1 MAVKRILINATY
13 PEATRIAFTQGNNL
27 TAFEVEHA
35 SEESTLRNIYKGK
48 ISAVNNSLECAFVDI
63 GLERQGMLPFKR
75 LNFRTDDNQ
84 PQEEIDLLKVGG
96 QLREGQQILVQVEK
110 EPRGSKGA
118 SLTAQI
124 SIAGRN
130 IVLKPGRPMRSITR
144 AVKENVRNQLQNTAN
159 QLKIP
164 DNFGVIMRTS
174 AHRTKANEI
183 QHEVDHLLELCK
195 EINNVQNNVNV
206 VAPALI
212 YKENNL
218 VHRLFRDKFHRDI
231 TEVLVDDDEFYR
243 EAKQHAK
250 EFYPQ
255 FASKVKRFQGSGSLF
270 EQFRVEQKIAAVYER
285 EVQLPSGGSIVIDPT
300 EALVTVD
307 VNSGKAKG
315 AESFS
320 DTALQTNLEAAEELV
335 RQLSIRN
342 LGGLIVV
349 DFIDMVPAQ
358 VKEVEDRV
366 SELLEQD
373 RASTAFCPISEF
385 GLMEMQRQRLRR
397 SIFDTDF
404 ETCEHCGGLGLVRT
418 SFSTA
423 WQVLR
428 RIEQVV
434 QSGRVESVDA
444 RVPHEVGM
452 IIKNELTDSL
462 STLEKLAD
470 ASIRILPT
478 RSMSVIE
485 TKITVYDG
493 ERSQRGTQTRSYKL
507 KSQLDNESQNRKNT
521 SVSAEPQEPLV
532 KYASPKAVGKST
544 RKKSRQRRK
553 SKTQVSFL
561 AKLGQ
566 SIQSFFGG
574 KPAKKQRKSKES
586 QARSGRSKNQ
596 NKRDRKASGN
606 TVHTSNQAKKPIR
619 TQRAKERANESDKAS
634 RNNPKRDRTTSE
646 RSKQRSKSRESQVPN
661 QAEARSSRTGPTSQ
675 SKNRQR
681 QNQVE
686 GNNPKEES
694 RGPKSDKQQNRSSSN
709 QNRKS
714 KDQKREDRDSSKPEM
729 KNTNVGEKQEEVVA
743 SKNDGAAN
751 KPREM
756 KQHDKDGPRAEKPQ
770 RSKKSSDTRAEE
782 QKVPTPDY
790 TKPETVD
797 QSANDGASTH
807 LDLQNSFAANDPRRN
822 RKSEPERS
830 SNTDSSSSRSKPKEE
845 KSDKEQSDVAAPP
858 TTVEIETQVRSS
870 GDRVS
875 NDPRITQSKELV

>member
-35 SEESTLRNIYKGK
+35 SEENTLRNIYKGK

-75 LNFRTDDNQ
+75 LNFRTDENR
-84 PQEEIDLLKVGG
+84 PQEEIDLLKAGS

-183 QHEVDHLLELCK
+183 QHEVDHLLDLCK
-195 EINNVQNNVNV
+195 EINKVQDNVNV
-206 VAPALI
+206 LAPALI

-231 TEVLVDDDEFYR
+231 TEVLVDNDEFYR

-255 FASKVKRFQGSGSLF
+255 FASKVKRFQGSASLF
-270 EQFRVEQKIAAVYER
+270 EQFRVEQKVAAIYER

-315 AESFS
+315 AETFS
-320 DTALQTNLEAAEELV
+320 DTALQTNLEAAEELI

-358 VKEVEDRV
+358 AKEVEDRV

-428 RIEQVV
+428 RIEQIVK
-434 QSGRVESVDA
+434 SGRVESVDA

-462 STLEKLAD
+462 STLEKSAS

-478 RSMSVIE
+478 RSISAAE

-493 ERSQRGTQTRSYKL
+493 DRNQRGTQTRSYKL

-521 SVSAEPQEPLV
+521 SKSAEPQEPLV
-532 KYASPKAVGKST
+532 KYASPKAVGKSP
-544 RKKSRQRRK
+544 RKRSRKPRK
-553 SKTQVSFL
+553 STTKVGFF
-561 AKLGQ
+561 ARLGKAVQ
-566 SIQSFFGG
+566 SIFGG
-574 KPAKKQRKSKES
+574 KSAQKQQNAKRTKAKGSRAKSQSKKERKPSD
-586 QARSGRSKNQ
+586 N
-596 NKRDRKASGN
+596 ASR
-606 TVHTSNQAKKPIR
+606 TPSQAKKPIR
-619 TQRAKERANESDKAS
+619 SQRSKARANESEKAG
-634 RNNPKRDRTTSE
+634 RNNQKKDRATGE
-646 RSKQRSKSRESQVPN
+646 RSRQRSNSRESQTSN
-661 QAEARSSRTGPTSQ
+661 QTEARASRNGTTGQPKS
-675 SKNRQR
+675 RQR
-681 QNQVE
+681 QNQAD
-686 GNNPKEES
+686 GNNPQEES
-694 RGPKSDKQQNRSSSN
+694 RRQKSDKQQSRSSSN

-714 KDQKREDRDSSKPEM
+714 RDHRREDRDSAKSEAKNIDVDEKREVAKSAETDGTPIESREM
-729 KNTNVGEKQEEVVA
+729 NKRVNE
-743 SKNDGAAN
+743 
-751 KPREM
+751 KPRV
-756 KQHDKDGPRAEKPQ
+756 EKPQ
-770 RSKKSSDTRAEE
+770 RSKKSSDTRAAE
-782 QKVPTPDY
+782 QNDPTPDS
-790 TKPETVD
+790 TPAVAEK
-797 QSANDGASTH
+797 SAEDRPSTH
-807 LDLQNSFAANDPRRN
+807 LDLLNSLAANDPRRN
-822 RKSEPERS
+822 RTSEPEPLS
-830 SNTDSSSSRSKPKEE
+830 DSDDSPQRPKQNEAKSE
-845 KSDKEQSDVAAPP
+845 NEASETVVPPDPVESETPVKSD
-858 TTVEIETQVRSS
+858 QV
-870 GDRVS
+870 RVS
-875 NDPRITQSKELV
+875 NDPRLAQSKELV

>member
-13 PEATRIAFTQGNNL
+13 SNATRIAFTQGNNL

-35 SEESTLRNIYKGK
+35 SEENTLRNIYKGK

-75 LNFRTDDNQ
+75 LNFRNDENQ
-84 PQEEIDLLKVGG
+84 PQEEIDLLKAGT

-164 DNFGVIMRTS
+164 DDFGVIMRTS

-183 QHEVDHLLELCK
+183 QHEVDHLLNLCK
-195 EINNVQNNVNV
+195 EINKVQNNVNV

-255 FASKVKRFQGSGSLF
+255 FASKVKRFQGSASLF
-270 EQFRVEQKIAAVYER
+270 EQFRVEQKIAAIYER

-300 EALVTVD
+300 EALITVD

-320 DTALQTNLEAAEELV
+320 DTALQTNLEAAEELI

-366 SELLEQD
+366 AELLEQD

-404 ETCEHCGGLGLVRT
+404 EICEHCNGLGLVRT

-423 WQVLR
+423 WQVIR
-428 RIEQVV
+428 RIEQVLK
-434 QSGRVESVDA
+434 SGRAESVDA

-462 STLEKLAD
+462 STLEKLAGV
-470 ASIRILPT
+470 SIRILPT
-478 RSMSVIE
+478 RSMSVAE

-507 KSQLDNESQNRKNT
+507 KSQLDNESQNRKN
-521 SVSAEPQEPLV
+521 SSKSAEPQEPLV
-532 KYASPKAVGKST
+532 KYASPKAVGKSP
-544 RKKSRQRRK
+544 RKRSRKPRK
-553 SKTQVSFL
+553 SKTQVGFF
-561 AKLGQ
+561 ARLGQ
-566 SIQSFFGG
+566 AVQSIFAA
-574 KPAKKQRKSKES
+574 KPAKKQQSSKGS
-586 QARSGRSKNQ
+586 KARNNRAKNQ
-596 NKRDRKASGN
+596 SKRDRKPTEN
-606 TVHTSNQAKKPIR
+606 TGRTSNQAKKPIR
-619 TQRAKERANESDKAS
+619 TQRAKDRGTESDKS
-634 RNNPKRDRTTSE
+634 GRNNQKRDRTTSE
-646 RSKQRSKSRESQVPN
+646 RSKQRSNTRESQTSN
-661 QAEARSSRTGPTSQ
+661 QTEARSSRNGATDQPKS
-675 SKNRQR
+675 RQR

-694 RGPKSDKQQNRSSSN
+694 RGSKSDKQQSRSSSN

-714 KDQKREDRDSSKPEM
+714 KDLRREDRDSAKPET
-729 KNTNVGEKQEEVVA
+729 KNIDLDGNQEFANTAEI
-743 SKNDGAAN
+743 DGALN
-751 KPREM
+751 ESGEMKKRENVKPRS
-756 KQHDKDGPRAEKPQ
+756 AKPQ
-770 RSKKSSDTRAEE
+770 RSKKSPDTTAAE
-782 QKVPTPDY
+782 QNDPTPDSA
-790 TKPETVD
+790 PEVA
-797 QSANDGASTH
+797 QKSEKDGPSTH
-807 LDLQNSFAANDPRRN
+807 LDLLNSLAANDPRRN
-822 RKSEPERS
+822 RKSEPEPLS
-830 SNTDSSSSRSKPKEE
+830 DSDDSPQRPKQNEA
-845 KSDKEQSDVAAPP
+845 KSQNEPADVADPP
-858 TTVEIETQVRSS
+858 QVVESETQVSSNRS
-870 GDRVS
+870 RVS
-875 NDPRITQSKELV
+875 NDPRIAKSKELV

>member
-1 MAVKRILINATY
+1 MAVAVKRILINATY
-13 PEATRIAFTQGNNL
+13 QNATRIAFTQGNNL

-35 SEESTLRNIYKGK
+35 SEENTLRNIYKGK

-75 LNFRTDDNQ
+75 LNFRNDENQ
-84 PQEEIDLLKVGG
+84 PQEEIDLLKAGS

-183 QHEVDHLLELCK
+183 QHEVDHLLNLCK
-195 EINNVQNNVNV
+195 EINKVQNNVNV

-255 FASKVKRFQGSGSLF
+255 FASKVKRFQGSASLF
-270 EQFRVEQKIAAVYER
+270 EQFRVEQKIAAIYER

-300 EALVTVD
+300 EALITVD

-320 DTALQTNLEAAEELV
+320 DTALQTNLEAAEELI

-404 ETCEHCGGLGLVRT
+404 EICEHCNGLGLVRT

-423 WQVLR
+423 WQVIR
-428 RIEQVV
+428 RIEQVLK
-434 QSGRVESVDA
+434 SGRAESVDA

-462 STLEKLAD
+462 STLEKLAEV
-470 ASIRILPT
+470 SIRILPT
-478 RSMSVIE
+478 RSMSVAE

-493 ERSQRGTQTRSYKL
+493 DRSQRGTQTRSYKL

-521 SVSAEPQEPLV
+521 SKSAEPQEPLV
-532 KYASPKAVGKST
+532 KYASPKAVGKSP
-544 RKKSRQRRK
+544 RKRSRKPRK
-553 SKTQVSFL
+553 SKAQVGFF
-561 AKLGQ
+561 ARLGQ
-566 SIQSFFGG
+566 AVQSIFGG
-574 KPAKKQRKSKES
+574 SRRRNSRAPKVPRHAVIVLKIRVRKTGNPPITLGVHLIKRRNPFVRNELKIGGPNRTKQVETIKRENVP
-586 QARSGRSKNQ
+586 QANVQ
-596 NKRDRKASGN
+596 NND
-606 TVHTSNQAKKPIR
+606 P
-619 TQRAKERANESDKAS
+619 
-634 RNNPKRDRTTSE
+634 
-646 RSKQRSKSRESQVPN
+646 SRENLRLPI
-661 QAEARSSRTGPTSQ
+661 
-675 SKNRQR
+675 K
-681 QNQVE
+681 
-686 GNNPKEES
+686 
-694 RGPKSDKQQNRSSSN
+694 
-709 QNRKS
+709 RK
-714 KDQKREDRDSSKPEM
+714 
-729 KNTNVGEKQEEVVA
+729 
-743 SKNDGAAN
+743 
-751 KPREM
+751 
-756 KQHDKDGPRAEKPQ
+756 
-770 RSKKSSDTRAEE
+770 
-782 QKVPTPDY
+782 
-790 TKPETVD
+790 
-797 QSANDGASTH
+797 
-807 LDLQNSFAANDPRRN
+807 LDLLEMEQPTNRNLVKGKVKFKGTARKKNHVDRSPINSNLDLLPIKIGNRRSLDEKIVTQQSQRRRN
-822 RKSEPERS
+822 S
-830 SNTDSSSSRSKPKEE
+830 
-845 KSDKEQSDVAAPP
+845 
-858 TTVEIETQVRSS
+858 I
-870 GDRVS
+870 
-875 NDPRITQSKELV
+875 

>member
-13 PEATRIAFTQGNNL
+13 SNATRIAFTQGNNL

-35 SEESTLRNIYKGK
+35 SEENTLRNIYKGK

-75 LNFRTDDNQ
+75 LNFRTDENQ
-84 PQEEIDLLKVGG
+84 PQEEVDLLKAGS
-96 QLREGQQILVQVEK
+96 QLREGQQVLVQVEK

-164 DNFGVIMRTS
+164 ENFGVIMRTS

-183 QHEVDHLLELCK
+183 QHEVDHLLNLCK
-195 EINNVQNNVNV
+195 EINKVQNNVNV

-255 FASKVKRFQGSGSLF
+255 FASKVKRFQGSASLF
-270 EQFRVEQKIAAVYER
+270 EQFRVEQKIAAIYER

-320 DTALQTNLEAAEELV
+320 DTALQTNLEAAEELI

-373 RASTAFCPISEF
+373 RASTAFSPISEF

-404 ETCEHCGGLGLVRT
+404 EICEHCNGLGLVRT

-423 WQVLR
+423 WQVIR
-428 RIEQVV
+428 RIEQVLK
-434 QSGRVESVDA
+434 SDRAESVDA

-452 IIKNELTDSL
+452 IIKNELSDSL
-462 STLEKLAD
+462 STLEKLAGV
-470 ASIRILPT
+470 SIRILPT
-478 RSMSVIE
+478 RSMSVAE

-493 ERSQRGTQTRSYKL
+493 DRSQRGTQTRSYKL

-521 SVSAEPQEPLV
+521 SKSAEPQEPLV
-532 KYASPKAVGKST
+532 KYASPKAVGKSP
-544 RKKSRQRRK
+544 RKRSRKPRK
-553 SKTQVSFL
+553 SKTQVGFF
-561 AKLGQ
+561 ARLGQ
-566 SIQSFFGG
+566 AIQSIFGG
-574 KPAKKQRKSKES
+574 KPAKKQQSSKGS
-586 QARSGRSKNQ
+586 RARSNRAKNQ
-596 NKRDRKASGN
+596 SKKDRKPTDN
-606 TVHTSNQAKKPIR
+606 TGRTSNQAKKPIR
-619 TQRAKERANESDKAS
+619 TQRAKDRGTESDKAG
-634 RNNPKRDRTTSE
+634 RNNQKRERTTSE
-646 RSKQRSKSRESQVPN
+646 RSKQRSKPRESQASN
-661 QAEARSSRTGPTSQ
+661 QTEARSSRNGVTDQPKS
-675 SKNRQR
+675 RQR

-686 GNNPKEES
+686 GNSPKAES
-694 RGPKSDKQQNRSSSN
+694 RGPKSDKQQSRSSN

-714 KDQKREDRDSSKPEM
+714 KDLRREDRDAAKPAP
-729 KNTNVGEKQEEVVA
+729 KNIDLDDTREVA
-743 SKNDGAAN
+743 NTAEIDGALN
-751 KPREM
+751 ESRERKKRENVKPRA
-756 KQHDKDGPRAEKPQ
+756 QKPQ
-770 RSKKSSDTRAEE
+770 RSKKSPDTKAAEPND
-782 QKVPTPDY
+782 PTPDS
-790 TKPETVD
+790 TPEVAEESGTD
-797 QSANDGASTH
+797 APSTH
-807 LDLQNSFAANDPRRN
+807 LDLLNSLAANDPRRN
-822 RKSEPERS
+822 RKSEPEPLP
-830 SNTDSSSSRSKPKEE
+830 DSGDSPQRPKQNEA
-845 KSDKEQSDVAAPP
+845 KSQNEPADVADPSQV
-858 TTVEIETQVRSS
+858 VESETQDRSERN
-870 GDRVS
+870 RVS
-875 NDPRITQSKELV
+875 NDPRIAKSKELA

>member
-13 PEATRIAFTQGNNL
+13 PQATRIAFTQGNNL

-75 LNFRTDDNQ
+75 LNFRTDDDQ
-84 PQEEIDLLKVGG
+84 PQEEIDLLKVGS

-183 QHEVDHLLELCK
+183 QHEVDHLLDLCK
-195 EINNVQNNVNV
+195 EINKVQNNVNV

-255 FASKVKRFQGSGSLF
+255 FASKVKRFQGSGPLF
-270 EQFRVEQKIAAVYER
+270 EQFRVEQKIAAIYER

-358 VKEVEDRV
+358 VKEVEDRI

-404 ETCEHCGGLGLVRT
+404 ETCEHCNGLGLIRT

-434 QSGRVESVDA
+434 KSGRVESVDA

-462 STLEKLAD
+462 STLEKLAG

-478 RSMSVIE
+478 RSMSIAE

-493 ERSQRGTQTRSYKL
+493 DRSQRGTQTRSYKL
-507 KSQLDNESQNRKNT
+507 KSQLDTESQNRKNT

-544 RKKSRQRRK
+544 RKKSRKRRK
-553 SKTQVSFL
+553 SKTQVGLL
-561 AKLGQ
+561 ARLGQ

-574 KPAKKQRKSKES
+574 KPAKKQQKSKGS
-586 QARSGRSKNQ
+586 QARSGRSKSQ
-596 NKRDRKASGN
+596 SKRDRKPTGN
-606 TVHTSNQAKKPIR
+606 TVSTSNQPKKPIR
-619 TQRAKERANESDKAS
+619 TQRVKDRGTEADKAS
-634 RNNPKRDRTTSE
+634 RNNQKRDRTTSE
-646 RSKQRSKSRESQVPN
+646 RSRQRSKSRESETSN
-661 QAEARSSRTGPTSQ
+661 QTEARSSRNGTTGQPKS
-675 SKNRQR
+675 RQR

-686 GNNPKEES
+686 GNSPKEES
-694 RGPKSDKQQNRSSSN
+694 RRPKSDKQQSRSSSN
-709 QNRKS
+709 QSRKS
-714 KDQKREDRDSSKPEM
+714 KDHGRVDRDSAKPE
-729 KNTNVGEKQEEVVA
+729 KKDIDLGENREVA
-743 SKNDGAAN
+743 KAAETDGAPN
-751 KPREM
+751 ESGEM
-756 KQHDKDGPRAEKPQ
+756 KKVEDVNPRAEKPQ
-770 RSKKSSDTRAEE
+770 RSKKSSDTQAAE
-782 QKVPTPDY
+782 QNVPTPDS
-790 TKPETVD
+790 TPEVTEKSD
-797 QSANDGASTH
+797 KDGPSTH
-807 LDLQNSFAANDPRRN
+807 LDLLNSLAANDPRRN
-822 RKSEPERS
+822 RKSEPEPS
-830 SNTDSSSSRSKPKEE
+830 SDADDSPQRPKQKEAKSENEESKTVVPPDPVESKTPV
-845 KSDKEQSDVAAPP
+845 KSD
-858 TTVEIETQVRSS
+858 QV
-870 GDRVS
+870 RVS
-875 NDPRITQSKELV
+875 NDPRLAQSKELV

>member
-13 PEATRIAFTQGNNL
+13 SNATRIAFTQGNNL
-27 TAFEVEHA
+27 TAFEVEHE
-35 SEESTLRNIYKGK
+35 SEENTLRNIYKGK

-75 LNFRTDDNQ
+75 LNFRNDENQ
-84 PQEEIDLLKVGG
+84 PQEEIDLLKAGT

-164 DNFGVIMRTS
+164 EDFGVIMRTS

-183 QHEVDHLLELCK
+183 QHEVDHLLNLCK
-195 EINNVQNNVNV
+195 EINKVQNNVNV

-255 FASKVKRFQGSGSLF
+255 FASKVKRFQGSASLF
-270 EQFRVEQKIAAVYER
+270 EQFRVEQKIAAIYER

-300 EALVTVD
+300 EALITVD

-320 DTALQTNLEAAEELV
+320 DTALQTNLEAAEELI

-366 SELLEQD
+366 AELLEQD

-404 ETCEHCGGLGLVRT
+404 EICEHCNGLGLVRT

-423 WQVLR
+423 WQVIR
-428 RIEQVV
+428 RIEQVLK
-434 QSGRVESVDA
+434 SGRAESVDA

-462 STLEKLAD
+462 STLEKLAGV
-470 ASIRILPT
+470 SIRILPT
-478 RSMSVIE
+478 RSMSVAE

-521 SVSAEPQEPLV
+521 SKSAEPQEPLV
-532 KYASPKAVGKST
+532 KYASPKAVGKSP
-544 RKKSRQRRK
+544 RKRSRKPRK
-553 SKTQVSFL
+553 SKTQVGFF
-561 AKLGQ
+561 ARLGQ
-566 SIQSFFGG
+566 AVQSIFAA
-574 KPAKKQRKSKES
+574 KPAKKQQSSKGS
-586 QARSGRSKNQ
+586 KARNNRAKNQ
-596 NKRDRKASGN
+596 SKRDRKPTEN
-606 TVHTSNQAKKPIR
+606 TGRTSNQAKKPIR
-619 TQRAKERANESDKAS
+619 TQRAKDRGTESDKAG
-634 RNNPKRDRTTSE
+634 RNNQKRDRTTSE
-646 RSKQRSKSRESQVPN
+646 RSKQRSNTRESQASN
-661 QAEARSSRTGPTSQ
+661 QREARSSRNGATDQPKS
-675 SKNRQR
+675 RQR
-681 QNQVE
+681 QTQVE
-686 GNNPKEES
+686 GNSTKEES
-694 RGPKSDKQQNRSSSN
+694 RGPKSDKQQSRSSSN

-714 KDQKREDRDSSKPEM
+714 KDLRREDRDSAKPET
-729 KNTNVGEKQEEVVA
+729 KNIDLDENQEFANTAET
-743 SKNDGAAN
+743 DGALN
-751 KPREM
+751 ESGEMKKRENEKPRS
-756 KQHDKDGPRAEKPQ
+756 AKPQ
-770 RSKKSSDTRAEE
+770 RSKKSPDTTAAE
-782 QKVPTPDY
+782 QNDPTQDSA
-790 TKPETVD
+790 PEVAEK
-797 QSANDGASTH
+797 SEKDGPSTH
-807 LDLQNSFAANDPRRN
+807 LDLLNSLAANDPRRN
-822 RKSEPERS
+822 RKSEPEPLS
-830 SNTDSSSSRSKPKEE
+830 DSDDSRQRPKQNEA
-845 KSDKEQSDVAAPP
+845 KSQNEPADVADPP
-858 TTVEIETQVRSS
+858 QVVESETQVSSNRS
-870 GDRVS
+870 RVS
-875 NDPRITQSKELV
+875 NDPRIARSKELV